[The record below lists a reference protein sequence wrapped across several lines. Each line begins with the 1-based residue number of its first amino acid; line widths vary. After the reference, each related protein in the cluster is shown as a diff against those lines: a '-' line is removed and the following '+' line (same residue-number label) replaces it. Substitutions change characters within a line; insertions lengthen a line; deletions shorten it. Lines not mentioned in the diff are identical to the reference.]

1 MTLSTV
7 AGCHKRS
14 FRWLMVIL
22 LVCLLPL
29 PLAKAEV
36 DDPHALPSSPAGR
49 QGVLR
54 NPDFEEGFSEVDGG
68 AVAEGWHSWP
78 AEAGD
83 GQESRS
89 YSGQPGYEPE
99 VRRQDGLGRVRSG
112 SFAQKQSTTY
122 AAHLGGIY
130 QRVWVV
136 PGSVVSFSIWVYVW
150 SSSRDDPDRSQMPG
164 NYRVSIGIDPKGGTQ
179 ETAKDVVWSR
189 SLMAYDRWAKL
200 TVSTVARGEWVTVF
214 TGGQGE
220 WRVKHNDSYWDD
232 ASLQVVPPAG
242 RALLSVEEGERSLR
256 GTGGETDAWP
266 TADGMVGVLQN
277 PDFEEGFSMREAV
290 EVTVAEEWEPWWV
303 KGTEEEQA
311 RGYLRRPE
319 YKPEERSA
327 RGGEGRVHSGNSGQ
341 KQFTTF
347 ATHTAGIYQRVPVVR
362 GSTVSFSI
370 WVYVWSSSK
379 DDFDRSKGPGDYKVS
394 VGLDPFGGTSGSASE
409 VVWSRWVQQYD
420 GWVKLRVQAVAQADQ
435 VTVFTRGQNGWRV
448 RHNDSY
454 WDDASLQVI
463 LPIGETA
470 RLAVGGSVP
479 PIEQREDEPAPSGE
493 ATGDLSPSSGTP
505 ADGLPGGAGH
515 LVFQNERLRLEWW
528 RASDNLSLEITV
540 PSRLEGEL
548 ALWVDGNLVARWAIL
563 VVPSDALTVAWQADG
578 ELVGS
583 IGLQVL
589 DARGQL
595 VGEYGL
601 IGERAAEY

>member
-1 MTLSTV
+1 MILSTI

-14 FRWLMVIL
+14 FRWLVVIL

-29 PLAKAEV
+29 PAAKAEA
-36 DDPHALPSSPAGR
+36 DDLSTPASSLGGR
-49 QGVLR
+49 RGVLQ
-54 NPDFEEGFSEVDGG
+54 NPDFEEGFSAVRGG
-68 AVAEGWHSWP
+68 TVAEGWQPWWV
-78 AEAGD
+78 EAD
-83 GQESRS
+83 DQQQSPS
-89 YSGQPGYEPE
+89 FSGQPGYEPA
-99 VRRQDGLGRVRSG
+99 VRGQDGRGRVRSG
-112 SFAQKQSTTY
+112 TFAQKQATTY
-122 AAHLGGIY
+122 ATHLGGVY
-130 QRVWVV
+130 QRVPVV
-136 PGSVVSFSIWVYVW
+136 PGSVVSFSMWVYVW
-150 SSSRDDPDRSQMPG
+150 SSSKDDPDRSQMPG
-164 NYRVSIGIDPKGGTQ
+164 NYRVSIGMDPKGGSWGNA
-179 ETAKDVVWSR
+179 EGVIWSR

-200 TVSTVARGEWVTVF
+200 TVSGVAGGEWVTVF
-214 TGGQGE
+214 TRGEGE

-232 ASLQVVPPAG
+232 ASLQVTPPAG
-242 RALLSVEEGERSLR
+242 QLLSGVEGGEYSYRA
-256 GTGGETDAWP
+256 TGETDGWP

-277 PDFEEGFSMREAV
+277 PDFEEGFSVRDAV

-311 RGYLRRPE
+311 LGYLRRPE
-319 YKPEERSA
+319 YKPEERTA
-327 RGGEGRVHSGNSGQ
+327 RGGEGRVHSGSLGQ

-379 DDFDRSKGPGDYKVS
+379 DDFDRSKGAGDYKIS
-394 VGLDPFGGTSGSASE
+394 AGLDPFGGTSGTASE
-409 VVWSRWVQQYD
+409 VVWSTWVQQYD
-420 GWVKLRVQAVAQADQ
+420 GWVKVRVQAVAQADQ

-470 RLAVGGSVP
+470 RPATGGSAP
-479 PIEQREDEPAPSGE
+479 PIQSHEDEPAPPGE
-493 ATGDLSPSSGTP
+493 ATGDPSPSYGIR
-505 ADGLPGGAGH
+505 ADGLPGGEGH
-515 LVFQNERLRLEWW
+515 LVFQNERLSLEWW
-528 RASDNLSLEITV
+528 RASDKLSLEITV

-548 ALWVDGNLVARWAIL
+548 ALWVDENLVARWAIL
-563 VVPSDALTVAWQADG
+563 VVPSDRLTVAWQADG

-583 IGLQVL
+583 IGLQVS
-589 DARGQL
+589 DADGQF

-601 IGERAAEY
+601 IGERAVEY